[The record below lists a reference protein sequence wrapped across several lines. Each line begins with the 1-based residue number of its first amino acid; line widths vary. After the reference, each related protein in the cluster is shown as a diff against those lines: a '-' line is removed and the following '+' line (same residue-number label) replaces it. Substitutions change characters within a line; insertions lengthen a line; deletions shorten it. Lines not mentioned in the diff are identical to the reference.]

1 MIIGALVRM
10 HIGSSAVSYCWLR
23 EKYSICKLTRRV
35 MKPKIAI
42 TIKAMTNPPTAVGGD
57 LLYVLNVSGSMLS
70 SRGLLFKLVVRSR
83 GGFDYCKVLNY
94 TTFEYSSFLR

>member
-1 MIIGALVRM
+1 M
-10 HIGSSAVSYCWLR
+10 HIGSSAVSYCWLH
-23 EKYSICKLTRRV
+23 EKYSICKLTWRV
-35 MKPKIAI
+35 MKP
-42 TIKAMTNPPTAVGGD
+42 KAMTNPPMAVGGD

-70 SRGLLFKLVVRSR
+70 SRGHLFRLVVRSR